1 MTNNNI
7 YHFRELENIGAKNV
21 KELGKIEKKI
31 KIISENLKPLNNK
44 TN

>member
-7 YHFRELENIGAKNV
+7 NNFRELEHNIGAKNV

-31 KIISENLKPLNNK
+31 SD
-44 TN
+44 